1 MKNCLLALRSLLEES
16 GEARVKGLRDK
27 EGRLGRIGK
36 SFGSLRRVEFFSLAK
51 EGFQGEGLK
60 GGSIS
65 KMFCLG
71 AGRGFVLD
79 FV

>member
-1 MKNCLLALRSLLEES
+1 M
-16 GEARVKGLRDK
+16 KGLRDK